1 MRTQPSNSFLKSV
14 PKGFSLVE
22 VMVAVAIGMI
32 LIVVVTNL
40 ISRHEATRRTLASGN
55 ESTLSASFV
64 SYTLDREIRSAGT
77 GFSGDKG
84 QAYGCL
90 LRAARGGTQLLP
102 SPAPLPA
109 PFQDSSL
116 QNLVLAPVL
125 IYPGI
130 GTNGSDVLVVNAGTA
145 GGGETNMN
153 MRPLSATASQV
164 RFDNTIAMRGN
175 DLLLAFESGRGCLIS
190 QIQAPF
196 TGGAADTV
204 NFAGTYYATSIAGRS
219 LSDYSN
225 ARFSNLGNAADN
237 PPRFQLFGLASNSRL
252 VTYDALQTA
261 GLTTTQ
267 LVADGIL
274 DMRFR
279 YGIDTST
286 PDGDGIFDQWALP
299 TGTFAPA
306 SLTAGSA
313 DQMRRIIVLRV
324 GLIVRGDLVE
334 RENVSSSSVTLFP
347 DLPAAMQVTRTLSAD
362 EQRLRVRAIEFTV
375 PLRNSIYTAR
385 Q

>member
-1 MRTQPSNSFLKSV
+1 M
-14 PKGFSLVE
+14 GFSLVE
-22 VMVAVAIGMI
+22 MMVAVAIGMI
-32 LIVVVTNL
+32 LIVVITNL

-64 SYTLDREIRSAGT
+64 SYTLDREIRSAGS

-84 QAYGCL
+84 QAYGCR

-102 SPAPLPA
+102 SPSPLPA
-109 PFQDSSL
+109 PFQDTSL
-116 QNLVLAPVL
+116 QSLVLAPVL

-153 MRPLSATASQV
+153 MRPLSATVSQV
-164 RFDNTIAMRGN
+164 RFDNTIGMRGN
-175 DLLLAFESGRGCLIS
+175 DLMLAVENGRNCLIS
-190 QIQAPF
+190 QVQAPF

-204 NFAGTYYATSIAGRS
+204 NFAGTYYASSIAGTA
-219 LSDYSN
+219 LSDYTN

-237 PPRFQLFGLASNSRL
+237 PPRFQLFGLAANNRL
-252 VTYDALQTA
+252 VSYDALQTT

-279 YGIDTST
+279 YGIDTT
-286 PDGDGIFDQWALP
+286 APNGDGVFDEWALP

-306 SLTAGSA
+306 SLVSA
-313 DQMRRIIVLRV
+313 NFEQMRRILVLRV
-324 GLIVRGDLVE
+324 GLIVRDDLVE
-334 RENVSSSSVTLFP
+334 RDDVSAASVTLFQ
-347 DLPAAMQVTRTLSAD
+347 DLPAAMRVTRTLSAN
-362 EQRLRVRAIEFTV
+362 ERRLRIRTIEFTV
-375 PLRNSIYTAR
+375 PLRNAISTVR